1 MLDSKMF
8 LHVYYWDKKLGGK
21 SKISFAIEDT
31 EALKDIIKHMRSKRL
46 KILSYSIE
54 HRFETKEKPE

>member
-1 MLDSKMF
+1 MDGQMI

-21 SKISFAIEDT
+21 SKISFEIEDT
-31 EALKDIIKHMRSKRL
+31 EGLKDIIKYMRSKRL